1 MLDERCVNCPVIAE
15 CNIAVGYGSVVCVI
29 NKMRSGITKE
39 TIMEH
44 DYDNC
49 HNLTCRRRCEED
61 GYNKAINDFVGKF
74 IYKAVCEGCSGC
86 CNCYEE
92 GRQSECEDWNYY
104 MKMAEQLKNE
114 RS

>member
-15 CNIAVGYGSVVCVI
+15 CDIAVGYGSVVCTI
-29 NKMRSGITKE
+29 NKMRSGETKK

-49 HNLTCRRRCEED
+49 HNLTCRRRCEKD
-61 GYNKAINDFVGKF
+61 GYNKAIDDFVEKLDNHTF
-74 IYKAVCEGCSGC
+74 VEKIET
-86 CNCYEE
+86 
-92 GRQSECEDWNYY
+92 NYSNSVSF
-104 MKMAEQLKNE
+104 MREIRKMAEQLKNG